1 MKLYPENLKINTINN
16 KKIKLLEK
24 YKQKEFLNHT
34 FYSKEGIFKYFNNQ
48 LYELY
53 PIDFEIFNTN
63 LANENTIIDKSY
75 LKKTNIHYQ
84 IPYEHFVDKIQEIQY
99 KILPRSNL
107 TLIIEKKENIIE
119 NIYFSCFDYKKID
132 ENELDIFLKILV

>member
-1 MKLYPENLKINTINN
+1 MKLYPQNLKINTINN
-16 KKIKLLEK
+16 KKIELLEK

-53 PIDFEIFNTN
+53 PIDFEIFNIN

-75 LKKTNIHYQ
+75 LKKTNMQYQ
-84 IPYEHFVDKIQEIQY
+84 IPYDHFVDKTQEIQY

-132 ENELDIFLKILV
+132 ENELDIFFKILF

>member
-1 MKLYPENLKINTINN
+1 MKLYPEILKINTIND

-24 YKQKEFLNHT
+24 YKQKEFLNYT

-53 PIDFEIFNTN
+53 PIDFKIFNIN
-63 LANENTIIDKSY
+63 LANVNTIIDKSY
-75 LKKTNIHYQ
+75 LKKTNIQYQ
-84 IPYEHFVDKIQEIQY
+84 IPYDHYLDKIQEIQY

-107 TLIIEKKENIIE
+107 TFIIEKKEDLIE

-132 ENELDIFLKILV
+132 ENELDTFLKILV

>member
-1 MKLYPENLKINTINN
+1 MKLYPQNLKINTINN
-16 KKIKLLEK
+16 KKIELLEK
-24 YKQKEFLNHT
+24 YKQKEFLNHI

-84 IPYEHFVDKIQEIQY
+84 IPYDHFVDKTQEIQY

-107 TLIIEKKENIIE
+107 TLVIEKKENIIE
-119 NIYFSCFDYKKID
+119 NIYFSCFDYKNID
-132 ENELDIFLKILV
+132 ENELDIFFKILV

>member
-1 MKLYPENLKINTINN
+1 MKLYPENLKINTIDN

-48 LYELY
+48 LSELY
-53 PIDFEIFNTN
+53 PIDFEISNVK
-63 LANENTIIDKSY
+63 LANENIIIDKSY
-75 LKKTNIHYQ
+75 LKKINIHYQ
-84 IPYEHFVDKIQEIQY
+84 IPYDHYVDKIQEFQY